1 MPKHESLDDLISK
14 KAAEYADQIKAA
26 AAMADKEEE
35 IRIESEKQL
44 LHSEGCGHKVGGQ
57 A

>member
-14 KAAEYADQIKAA
+14 KATEFADQIEAA

-44 LHSEGCGHKVGGQ
+44 AFIH
-57 A
+57 